1 MNLLEYGMLSAPAD
15 GASLPVMAMGADGIT
30 RTLRTSDATLRF
42 TVEES
47 DDLRTWRPAA
57 GTETVLQILPGGDV
71 RTRFEPRSWAGGRP
85 RWYRQHMARD

>member
-1 MNLLEYGMLSAPAD
+1 
-15 GASLPVMAMGADGIT
+15 MATGTDGIT
-30 RTLRTSDATLRF
+30 RFLRTSDAALRF

-71 RTRFEPRSWAGGRP
+71 RARFDPRNWAGGQP
-85 RWYRQHMARD
+85 RWYRQGIARE